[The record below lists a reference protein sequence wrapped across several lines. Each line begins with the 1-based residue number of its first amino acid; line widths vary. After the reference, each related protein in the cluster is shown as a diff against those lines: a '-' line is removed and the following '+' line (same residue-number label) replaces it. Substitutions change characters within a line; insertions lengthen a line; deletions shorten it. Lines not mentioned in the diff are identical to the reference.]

1 MEDNIN
7 YEDELE
13 KFIPNNNGNNNGNN
27 NENFNRNNIQP
38 VNKNNS
44 ERASDLKYVVFD
56 INQLPC
62 GKFYPNG
69 TVLKIRAAEVR
80 EIQAY
85 SMVDD
90 TNIFDIM
97 DKANDIIAN
106 CVRLQDSNGDIHS
119 YLELKDPDRF
129 FLLFVIRDLT
139 FQNGSVLTSKI
150 ECDCGHINDVI
161 LTRHNF
167 NYYDIAPE
175 LLPFYDEYENV
186 FKFELVNNTTY
197 KLGVPTIGLQRSF
210 YSYIVKN
217 AKDKTNI
224 NAAFLKIVPFTIST
238 RLSIT
243 EEGIKK
249 LIRDFETMDD
259 ISFQF
264 LNDAVNK
271 MTFGIKESKTM
282 CVACGQEAHAEFG
295 FPEDKPSRLF
305 VERNAFD
312 RFIKK
317 G

>member
-1 MEDNIN
+1 MTIETN

-13 KFIPNNNGNNNGNN
+13 QFLTPNNVNTANK
-27 NENFNRNNIQP
+27 NNIQP
-38 VNKNNS
+38 QIKHNN
-44 ERASDLKYVVFD
+44 ERASDLKYIVHD

-80 EIQAY
+80 EIQSY

-106 CVRLQDSNGDIHS
+106 CVRLQDSNGNIHS

-129 FLLFVIRDLT
+129 YLLFVIRDLT

-150 ECDCGHINDVI
+150 DCDCGHKNDVI
-161 LTRHNF
+161 LTRNSF
-167 NYYDIAPE
+167 NYYDISSE
-175 LLPFYDEYENV
+175 LLPFYDENEKI
-186 FKFELVNNTTY
+186 FRFELVNNTTY

-210 YSYIVKN
+210 YTYIVKN
-217 AKDKTNI
+217 AKDKANI
-224 NAAFLKIVPFTIST
+224 NAAFLKIVPFTISD

-249 LIRDFETMDD
+249 LIRDFEGMDD

-264 LNDAVNK
+264 LNDVINK
-271 MTFGIKESKTM
+271 MTFGIKESKTI
-282 CVACGQEAHAEFG
+282 CDACGQEAHAEFG
-295 FPEDKPSRLF
+295 FPEDKPSRIY